1 MFQNVSIPRF
11 PCIRSTQML
20 VRNLKQN
27 ILCVSLNL
35 FQWFW
40 YWTAW
45 IAWWRMPAT
54 KEITTTN
61 NATKCCM
68 PQSQMLHKE
77 QSGICRFSDFSR
89 FWDFVVERESKQHTC
104 RLTEGESEGKR
115 NGERGRQGEG
125 AGHMKR
131 NAKQLKMSY
140 EICSVCWLR
149 VLNSQ
154 MATGGWGGAGGVGTS
169 EGQNNWWHLNT
180 HTHTQSARK
189 SSHAPARR
197 GGASLSA
204 LRNWNKKRSRK
215 QRGK

>member
-1 MFQNVSIPRF
+1 MFQNICTPIFLCCRCTRKLVSE
-11 PCIRSTQML
+11 
-20 VRNLKQN
+20 LKQN

-35 FQWFW
+35 LQWFR
-40 YWTAW
+40 YWTAR
-45 IAWWRMPAT
+45 IAWWRVSAT
-54 KEITTTN
+54 KEITTPN

-77 QSGICRFSDFSR
+77 QSGICRFSDFRWFS
-89 FWDFVVERESKQHTC
+89 DFQSLKANQSGTHADGQGEEGWEER
-104 RLTEGESEGKR
+104 GK
-115 NGERGRQGEG
+115 ERGRDREG

-149 VLNSQ
+149 VLNRQ
-154 MATGGWGGAGGVGTS
+154 RETGGGTS

-180 HTHTQSARK
+180 PTHTHTQSWRK
-189 SSHAPARR
+189 SSHAPSRR
-197 GGASLSA
+197 GGASLAA
-204 LRNWNKKRSRK
+204 LRCWNKKRSRK